1 MIVMSLITLLD
12 DVLDKKTFK
21 KISKELNVSVG
32 TLKRWKLLNNIPKN
46 YQFDLMKMNNI
57 EIDYSKYTTAE
68 KDQFFTPIK
77 TCKKC
82 FDIFLKVLHDYKE
95 FESKYTYVEP
105 SAGSGN
111 FLEVLPKRIIALDI
125 EPKKDNILK
134 KDYLLWKP
142 PSDGKYIVFG
152 NPPFGLRGHMAL
164 KFINHSYD
172 FADYVCFILPQLFES
187 DGKGVPRKRVKGYYL
202 IYSEKIDNI
211 FYSPDN
217 KEIKVNCIFQIWSK
231 YHMNEKYIIKDKKNK
246 NIKIYSLSDG
256 GTPSTTRNKKMFYK
270 CDLYIPSTIYGKENM
285 KYYETFDEL
294 PRKKGYG
301 ILFIKNKEENI
312 KKFKSID
319 WSKVAFLSTNSAYNI
334 RTSQI
339 AELFD

>member
-1 MIVMSLITLLD
+1 
-12 DVLDKKTFK
+12 
-21 KISKELNVSVG
+21 
-32 TLKRWKLLNNIPKN
+32 
-46 YQFDLMKMNNI
+46 
-57 EIDYSKYTTAE
+57 
-68 KDQFFTPIK
+68 
-77 TCKKC
+77 
-82 FDIFLKVLHDYKE
+82 
-95 FESKYTYVEP
+95 
-105 SAGSGN
+105 
-111 FLEVLPKRIIALDI
+111 
-125 EPKKDNILK
+125 
-134 KDYLLWKP
+134 
-142 PSDGKYIVFG
+142 
-152 NPPFGLRGHMAL
+152 
-164 KFINHSYD
+164 
-172 FADYVCFILPQLFES
+172 
-187 DGKGVPRKRVKGYYL
+187 
-202 IYSEKIDNI
+202 
-211 FYSPDN
+211 
-217 KEIKVNCIFQIWSK
+217 
-231 YHMNEKYIIKDKKNK
+231 MNEKYIIKDKKNK